1 MKKFVAV
8 LSAAAM
14 LATLAACGSTAA
26 TTSTAT
32 SSADTAASTSSE
44 AAAADDTAKSYKIA
58 VVQQLD
64 HASLDEIRTAV
75 EAELDAKAAE
85 KGITIEYKDFNGQ
98 NDATTLNQ
106 IGTQVVS
113 DGYDA
118 VVPIATLAAQCMANA
133 CAEDQ
138 IPVVYAAIS
147 DPAAADLT
155 GLDYVTGTS
164 DALNTQFILD
174 MMLAINPDV
183 KTVGLLYSNS
193 EANSTTPIAEAK
205 AYLDEKGI
213 AYVEGTGNTNDEI
226 MSAAANM
233 VGKADAVFTPTDN
246 VVMAAAAAVSETLT
260 EAGIPFYTGADSF
273 VTAGA
278 FATCGVNYTELGT
291 YTADMVLD
299 ILESGN
305 VPEYHVMDGGIIT
318 VNTETAAALGIV
330 FTPTD
335 NVVMAAA
342 AAVSET
348 LTEAG
353 IPFYTGADSF
363 VTAGAFATCGVNYT
377 ELGTYTA
384 DMVLDI
390 LESGNVPEYH
400 VMDGGII
407 TVNTETAAALG
418 IDYAAF
424 SDMASQVVEVTT
436 QQ

>member
-8 LSAAAM
+8 MTAAAM
-14 LATLAACGSTAA
+14 LTSLSACGASASTASSA
-26 TTSTAT
+26 AESTASSAAADST
-32 SSADTAASTSSE
+32 TGSSADATT
-44 AAAADDTAKSYKIA
+44 YKVAI
-58 VVQQLD
+58 VQQLD

-318 VNTETAAALGIV
+318 VNTDTAAMIGKQAEYSC
-330 FTPTD
+330 F
-335 NVVMAAA
+335 
-342 AAVSET
+342 
-348 LTEAG
+348 
-353 IPFYTGADSF
+353 DSM
-363 VTAGAFATCGVNYT
+363 
-377 ELGTYTA
+377 GT
-384 DMVLDI
+384 
-390 LESGNVPEYH
+390 
-400 VMDGGII
+400 
-407 TVNTETAAALG
+407 
-418 IDYAAF
+418 
-424 SDMASQVVEVTT
+424 VVEVTT
-436 QQ
+436 TKD

>member
-26 TTSTAT
+26 TTSTAA
-32 SSADTAASTSSE
+32 SSADTTAASSSE

-133 CAEDQ
+133 C
-138 IPVVYAAIS
+138 
-147 DPAAADLT
+147 AADLT

-278 FATCGVNYTELGT
+278 FATCGVNY
-291 YTADMVLD
+291 
-299 ILESGN
+299 S
-305 VPEYHVMDGGIIT
+305 
-318 VNTETAAALGIV
+318 
-330 FTPTD
+330 
-335 NVVMAAA
+335 
-342 AAVSET
+342 
-348 LTEAG
+348 
-353 IPFYTGADSF
+353 
-363 VTAGAFATCGVNYT
+363 

>member
-26 TTSTAT
+26 TTSTAASSADIAA
-32 SSADTAASTSSE
+32 SSADTAAASSSE

-318 VNTETAAALGIV
+318 VNTETAAALGI
-330 FTPTD
+330 
-335 NVVMAAA
+335 
-342 AAVSET
+342 
-348 LTEAG
+348 
-353 IPFYTGADSF
+353 
-363 VTAGAFATCGVNYT
+363 
-377 ELGTYTA
+377 
-384 DMVLDI
+384 
-390 LESGNVPEYH
+390 
-400 VMDGGII
+400 
-407 TVNTETAAALG
+407 
-418 IDYAAF
+418 DYAAF

>member
-14 LATLAACGSTAA
+14 MTSLAACGSTAD
-26 TTSTAT
+26 TTSTAA
-32 SSADTAASTSSE
+32 SSDAAVSTESTAAE
-44 AAAADDTAKSYKIA
+44 ATTDAKSYKIA

-64 HASLDEIRTAV
+64 HASLDEIRTAI

-118 VVPIATLAAQCMANA
+118 IIPIATLAAQCMATA
-133 CAEDQ
+133 AESTKT
-138 IPVVYAAIS
+138 PVIYAAIS

-155 GLDYVTGTS
+155 DIDYVTGTS
-164 DALNTQFILD
+164 DALNTQSIMD
-174 MMLAINPDV
+174 MMFAVQPDIQ
-183 KTVGLLYSNS
+183 TVGLLYSNS

-205 AYLDEKGI
+205 AYLDAKGI
-213 AYVEGTGNTNDEI
+213 AYVEKTGNTNDEI
-226 MSAAANM
+226 MTAASSM
-233 VGKADAVFTPTDN
+233 VGQVDAVFTPTDN

-260 EAGIPFYTGADSF
+260 KGGIPFYTGADSF

-291 YTADMVLD
+291 YTADMALEVL
-299 ILESGN
+299 ETGT
-305 VPEYHVMDGGIIT
+305 VP
-318 VNTETAAALGIV
+318 A
-330 FTPTD
+330 
-335 NVVMAAA
+335 
-342 AAVSET
+342 
-348 LTEAG
+348 
-353 IPFYTGADSF
+353 
-363 VTAGAFATCGVNYT
+363 
-377 ELGTYTA
+377 
-384 DMVLDI
+384 
-390 LESGNVPEYH
+390 YH

-418 IDYAAF
+418 IDYSAF
-424 SDMASQVVEVTT
+424 NKLAGKVVEVTT
-436 QQ
+436 AE